1 MPTILTTTLWTPP
14 NSPSNPEHKT
24 AANKAF
30 TAGELSSALESW
42 AEAIKVF
49 EGRSGD
55 EAQRLEKSKVHS
67 NQAEAYL
74 RRKEY
79 DKARRCADSALD
91 CDPINLKAL
100 FRRARDCLRWRALR
114 S

>member
-1 MPTILTTTLWTPP
+1 MSSVVDVTDDADNFDDDALDTTEFAKVI
-14 NSPSNPEHKT
+14 EHKT

-55 EAQRLEKSKVHS
+55 EAQRLEKS
-67 NQAEAYL
+67 
-74 RRKEY
+74 
-79 DKARRCADSALD
+79 
-91 CDPINLKAL
+91 
-100 FRRARDCLRWRALR
+100 
-114 S
+114 